1 MNALELSRAFFLE
14 TALPDLRA
22 KFPGAAEQAAAGLA
36 GNGSECFGYDD
47 EYSRDHDWGID
58 FFLWLPGELAGEK
71 AALSAWKTEICGKI
85 PPEYRKKTSAYGAK
99 VGVQTVGEFFYSLMG
114 CTGRPGTLQEWLRAP
129 EEQLSMCV
137 NGEIFHDGNGEFRR
151 VQEEIRAYY
160 PEDIRLKRIAAA
172 CMTAA
177 QAGQYN
183 VPRMAKRGDLVTV
196 QTALSRFTD
205 KTIRLIYLLN
215 RVYRPYYK
223 WAYRGM
229 CALPILGEETGERL
243 RTLNEVCGF
252 SASAMAEREV
262 HIEEICGLIVSELQR
277 QGLTDETD
285 SFLAVHGESVR
296 KRIRSDVL
304 RGLPAQA
311 DPFPD

>member
-1 MNALELSRAFFLE
+1 MNALELSRAFFLD

-22 KFPGAAEQAAAGLA
+22 KFPEAAEQAAAGLA

-47 EYSRDHDWGID
+47 AWSRDHDWGVD
-58 FFLWLPGELAGEK
+58 FFLWLPEALTAQRD
-71 AALSAWKTEICGKI
+71 ALSAWKADVCEKI
-85 PPEYRKKTSAYGAK
+85 PPEYRKKRSAYGAT
-99 VGVQTVGEFFYSLMG
+99 VGVQTTGEFFRSLMG
-114 CTGRPGTLQEWLRAP
+114 CAGRPQTLSEWLRAP

-137 NGEIFHDGNGEFRR
+137 NGAIFHEGNGEFRR
-151 VQEEIRAYY
+151 VQDEIRAYY

-183 VPRMAKRGDLVTV
+183 VPRMAQRGDFVTV

-205 KTIRLIYLLN
+205 RVIRLAFLLN

-223 WAYRGM
+223 WAFRGM
-229 CALPILGEETGERL
+229 CALPVLGEALGTLL
-243 RTLNEVCGF
+243 RELNAVCGF
-252 SASAMAEREV
+252 SSAAMDERERI
-262 HIEEICGLIVSELQR
+262 IEEICGLLVSELRR
-277 QGLTDETD
+277 QELTEETD
-285 SFLAVHGESVR
+285 GFLAVHGESVR
-296 KRIRSDVL
+296 THIRADVL
-304 RGLPAQA
+304 RELPAQV